1 MIMNR
6 DLEKLAKTIATI
18 KDLAVRQM
26 AASVIGAVCSEGN
39 RHFNWDRWNRFCRIE
54 QV

>member
-1 MIMNR
+1 MIMKK
-6 DLEKLAKTIATI
+6 DLEKLAKAIATI

-26 AASVIGAVCSEGN
+26 AASVIGAVCSGGN
-39 RHFNWDRWNRFCRIE
+39 RRFNWNRWKRVCQIE